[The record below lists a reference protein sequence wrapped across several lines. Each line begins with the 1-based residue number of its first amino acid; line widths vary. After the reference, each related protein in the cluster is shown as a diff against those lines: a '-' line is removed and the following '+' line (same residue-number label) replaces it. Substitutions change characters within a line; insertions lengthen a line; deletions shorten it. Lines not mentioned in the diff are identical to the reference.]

1 MMNGTI
7 LQKLRTDRKL
17 TQDEMADAMHVTKRT
32 YAAWER
38 GENDVS
44 TDMLC
49 RLADFFEVTT
59 DYILGRVPFEIKKE
73 APPEKP
79 DGVQRVQITLPQSA
93 SEEQQREALEAL
105 VQQMVRQELDRRNNQ
120 P

>member
-1 MMNGTI
+1 MKFKQCRENAG
-7 LQKLRTDRKL
+7 L
-17 TQDEMADAMHVTKRT
+17 TQKETAISLGVSVQTVSC
-32 YAAWER
+32 WETER
-38 GENDVS
+38 KFPTLDNLVK
-44 TDMLC
+44 
-49 RLADFFEVTT
+49 LADLYHTTT
-59 DYILGRVPFEIKKE
+59 DELLGRIPFEIKKE

>member
-1 MMNGTI
+1 M
-7 LQKLRTDRKL
+7 LKLKEARERAGL
-17 TQDEMADAMHVTKRT
+17 TQKEIALSLGVSVQSVSNWEVGNREPSIEVILKICNLCNVSAD
-32 YAAWER
+32 
-38 GENDVS
+38 N
-44 TDMLC
+44 L
-49 RLADFFEVTT
+49 
-59 DYILGRVPFEIKKE
+59 LGRVPFEIKKE